1 MSTLVPSPPPSTAV
15 SRRGRLTA
23 LLAAFLGALLMLAGC
38 GSAAEN
44 PPESAEGPT
53 QLQFQAT
60 TLDGTAFDGASLRG
74 TPAVFWFWAPWCPTC
89 QREAPMV
96 GAAADAHPAVTF
108 VGVASASQPPAM
120 REFVEKYS
128 LQHMTQLA
136 DTDGTVWKKFGVTQQ
151 PAFAFLTADG
161 EVSVV
166 KGELSDD
173 DLGRRVA
180 ALTGS

>member
-1 MSTLVPSPPPSTAV
+1 MAAV
-15 SRRGRLTA
+15 LSFPDGRRRSRRVAPLWGA
-23 LLAAFLGALLMLAGC
+23 LLGALIVLAGC

-44 PPESAEGPT
+44 PATPGEGPP
-53 QLQFQAT
+53 QLQFSAT
-60 TLDGTAFDGASLRG
+60 TLDGDEFDGASLRG
-74 TPAVFWFWAPWCPTC
+74 TPAVFWFWAPWCATC

-96 GAAADAHPAVTF
+96 GAVADAHPAVTF

-128 LQHMTQLA
+128 LTQLTQLA
-136 DTDGTVWKKFGVTQQ
+136 DTDGAVWKRFGVTQQ

-161 EVSVV
+161 AVSMV
-166 KGELSDD
+166 KGELAEDE
-173 DLGRRVA
+173 LTRRVA

>member
-1 MSTLVPSPPPSTAV
+1 MSASLSLPTAAG
-15 SRRGRLTA
+15 RGRRIA
-23 LLAAFLGALLMLAGC
+23 PLLAALLGALIVLAGC

-44 PPESAEGPT
+44 PATSAEGPP

-60 TLDGTAFDGASLRG
+60 TLDGDEFDGAGLRG

-128 LQHMTQLA
+128 LQHLTQLA

-161 EVSVV
+161 ELSMV
-166 KGELSDD
+166 KGELSEDE
-173 DLGRRVA
+173 LAQRIA